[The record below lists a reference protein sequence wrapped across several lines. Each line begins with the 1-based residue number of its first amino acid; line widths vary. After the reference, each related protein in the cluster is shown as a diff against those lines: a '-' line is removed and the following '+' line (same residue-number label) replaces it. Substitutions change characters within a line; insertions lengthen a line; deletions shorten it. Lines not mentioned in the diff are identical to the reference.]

1 MSYPLSTCCDLY
13 CWSNIKVTL
22 CRENS
27 NDAGGLLI
35 WSVVWCVFIVLH
47 FTSHFSKNNPPYCV
61 TVTFIIVPL
70 SSELFIHVQPLLH
83 VSHNSDREILF
94 PVLIPTCQL
103 TIGEWL
109 GGVGSPPVPLYHW
122 RCVVSC
128 NVLLLLLLH
137 CSTHQLSR

>member
-1 MSYPLSTCCDLY
+1 MKC
-13 CWSNIKVTL
+13 
-22 CRENS
+22 
-27 NDAGGLLI
+27 G
-35 WSVVWCVFIVLH
+35 VVWCVFIILH
-47 FTSHFSKNNPPYCV
+47 FTSHFSKNNPTYCV
-61 TVTFIIVPL
+61 TVTFIIVPV

-94 PVLIPTCQL
+94 RVLIPTCQL

-109 GGVGSPPVPLYHW
+109 GGVSLAPQPPLYHW

-137 CSTHQLSR
+137 CSPTTCQGRPGHQSKVKLARLFCGGWR